1 VTDYILRNGLH
12 KPNAI
17 ENFSKLESLLVKKF
31 VAVESVSKHKHQY
44 VMLRTPKVIRHQA
57 VKSVISNLKTF
68 NTNLEKHLDGR
79 KKYPNARAFKKE
91 LKFNPKFKSKKN
103 WVSDSIGIEKRS
115 FKYLTPTTLSLF
127 KTTDPINNFKTADI
141 AHHTPRK
148 LHVYKKQA
156 ECFPGGQQHRTVEK
170 NCVFKTVKIKCKP
183 ANPSKNRKTQRLV
196 LEPVMFEHDFKIHV
210 KLGKVF
216 LLPNVTKTLE
226 GNIRSREK
234 ETESVGAVDPGIR
247 KFLTIYSPEGRVD
260 VIGTN
265 TNKKLDKSIKRI
277 DRAKKDLKDFKH
289 KFNRYKKTL
298 VVKKN
303 GWCQGKKKACLRFI
317 PGSFVLESL
326 RGRKMKKIL
335 RTKLWRRKKKYH
347 AAELK
352 AVNIVKDLHYKSAHH
367 LCKNYDTVLYP
378 NFNANA
384 IAGSSTLN
392 KQVKRRLNML
402 SFFKFKTRL
411 QQTATWYPTVLVKHG
426 TEAYTSKQC
435 GHCGYLNDNLK
446 GKETFQCGNCFEKGD
461 RDVHAAR
468 NILLRFIDP
477 PGTVFEVKKAI
488 P

>member
-103 WVSDSIGIEKRS
+103 WVSDSIGIEKGS
-115 FKYLTPTTLSLF
+115 FKRLTPTTFSLF
-127 KTTDPINNFKTADI
+127 KTTDPINNFKAVSI

-156 ECFPGGQQHRTVEK
+156 ECFLGDQQHRIVEK
-170 NCVFKTVKIKCKP
+170 NYVFKTVKIKCKP

-277 DRAKKDLKDFKH
+277 DRTRKDLKDFKH
-289 KFNRYKKTL
+289 KFNR
-298 VVKKN
+298 
-303 GWCQGKKKACLRFI
+303 
-317 PGSFVLESL
+317 SFVLESL
-326 RGRKMKKIL
+326 SGRKMKKIL